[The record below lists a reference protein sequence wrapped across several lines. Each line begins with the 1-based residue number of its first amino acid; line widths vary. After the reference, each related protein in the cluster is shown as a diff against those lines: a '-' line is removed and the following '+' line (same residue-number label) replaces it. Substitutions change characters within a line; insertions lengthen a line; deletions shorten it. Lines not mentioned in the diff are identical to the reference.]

1 MRIMNNL
8 SQYIIEKLHLNKD
21 IKINNVNNPFEDI
34 HVDDTVEL
42 IDTIVEKCDNSGLG
56 HTCVWDDTGKYDAF
70 DDFTNFEASDGTF
83 IDWFDSFAEKVNK
96 QIVAIWDISD
106 KDRKDAADK
115 NEFVKFFKES
125 YKVEHLYKQ
134 YKYYVD
140 YWGPYEY
147 KKHMNVSLIECTTN
161 KDGSPIICFILNK
174 KIIV

>member
-1 MRIMNNL
+1 MKAIG
-8 SQYIIEKLHLNKD
+8 SYIIEKLHLNKD
-21 IKINNVNNPFEDI
+21 INVNNVDNPFMDI
-34 HVDDTVEL
+34 HTDDASEL

-56 HTCVWDDTGKYDAF
+56 SAYVWNDTGKYDAY
-70 DDFTNFEASDGTF
+70 DDFANFEASDGTF

-106 KDRKDAADK
+106 KDKKDAADK

-125 YKVEHLYKQ
+125 YNVEHLYKQ

-140 YWGPYEY
+140 YWGSYEY

-161 KDGSPIICFILNK
+161 EDGSPIICFIISK
-174 KIIV
+174 